1 MGITRSNV
9 LREDALSERNLQKNV
24 KVRPAQNAQNVK
36 VRPGIPYIGQYTN
49 LFIFQFVFLHCLA
62 VLTTFN
68 TLVNILWIILVN
80 ILWIILVNILCIIL
94 VNMLSTSYLDTTVL
108 RGLFVFLGPLPSLH
122 KAAS

>member
-1 MGITRSNV
+1 MGDYEVKRFEGRRFVREKPTKNV
-9 LREDALSERNLQKNV
+9 LFYVFLRQRAF
-24 KVRPAQNAQNVK
+24 AQNVK

-80 ILWIILVNILCIIL
+80 IL
-94 VNMLSTSYLDTTVL
+94 STSYLDTTVY
-108 RGLFVFLGPLPSLH
+108 LFFR
-122 KAAS
+122 AAS